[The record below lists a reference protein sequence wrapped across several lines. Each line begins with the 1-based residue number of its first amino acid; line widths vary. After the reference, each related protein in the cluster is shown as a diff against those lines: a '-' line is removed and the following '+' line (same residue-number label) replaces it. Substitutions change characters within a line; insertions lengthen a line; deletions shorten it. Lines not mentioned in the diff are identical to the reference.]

1 MDSVILEL
9 ESSHER
15 GSLSPLIFGYFII
28 LMAAAFA
35 ITDISAVYIDRR
47 ELISNT
53 EAALYR
59 ATGELD
65 RERYYLGTGPTT
77 AAGNKANASNVPIDC
92 DVAWQTFRN
101 DIPTEAA
108 VMRFSCDGRKVSA
121 TVEREKILP
130 FQFRIM
136 SLLSFTNR
144 IEATVVAEYLF

>member
-28 LMAAAFA
+28 LMAAAFTIA
-35 ITDISAVYIDRR
+35 DISAVYIDRR

-65 RERYYLGTGPTT
+65 RDRYYRGTGLTT
-77 AAGNKANASNVPIDC
+77 AAGSKANASNVPIDC
-92 DVAWQTFRN
+92 DVE
-101 DIPTEAA
+101 I
-108 VMRFSCDGRKVSA
+108 GRAHV
-121 TVEREKILP
+121 
-130 FQFRIM
+130 
-136 SLLSFTNR
+136 
-144 IEATVVAEYLF
+144 